1 MICPIQAN
9 IYDIQNWVERQIVIS
24 LFIMYVFQVLK
35 WKILSKTKVIS
46 LVATTT
52 TSHVFN
58 NFNNTSTG
66 FNNYI
71 EPLLKN
77 LLPSHLSIRV
87 IFIV

>member
-9 IYDIQNWVERQIVIS
+9 IYDIQNWVARQIAIS

-52 TSHVFN
+52 TSHVFK
-58 NFNNTSTG
+58 TG
-66 FNNYI
+66 FNKYI